1 MRPEPSCFFSL
12 AFFSSSRPASL
23 KSPSPHYTTTVNAQV
38 PLLLAM
44 GGEGEKV
51 FAVPGLDMIASAE
64 GFEAGQDRIES
75 ML

>member
-1 MRPEPSCFFSL
+1 M
-12 AFFSSSRPASL
+12 
-23 KSPSPHYTTTVNAQV
+23 NAQV